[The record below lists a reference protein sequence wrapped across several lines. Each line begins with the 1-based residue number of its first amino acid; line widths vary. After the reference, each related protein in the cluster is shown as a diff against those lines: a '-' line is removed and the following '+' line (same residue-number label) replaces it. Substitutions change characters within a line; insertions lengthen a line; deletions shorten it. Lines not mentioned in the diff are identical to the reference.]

1 MNGWRRCAQLSAIGP
16 AMLAFTLV
24 PLLPLGQPVTLQI
37 LSAEGN
43 PNFMAAAGPTSGTVK
58 A

>member
-1 MNGWRRCAQLSAIGP
+1 
-16 AMLAFTLV
+16 MLAFTLV
-24 PLLPLGQPVTLQI
+24 PLLALGQPVTLQI